1 MFPSHPLAM
10 PGSASGSS
18 IGEASRT
25 DDEEAFAAEATM
37 TQALDEMTGREDTGG
52 GAAEP
57 AAQEART
64 PQDDGPLGAATIPA
78 PLSGRVLDTLKS
90 RARRFEAMP
99 ATPSPPP

>member
-1 MFPSHPLAM
+1 M

-25 DDEEAFAAEATM
+25 DEEDTFAAEAMT
-37 TQALDEMTGREDTGG
+37 TQALYEMTGREDTGG

-78 PLSGRVLDTLKS
+78 PLSGWAFDALKS
-90 RARRFEAMP
+90 RARRWEAMP
-99 ATPSPPP
+99 ATPTPPRMML